1 MRWVATAV
9 AVGVGLIV
17 LLAFFLRHPLL
28 NPLGTA
34 FAEWTVILAAFALL
48 LGLVNLLTV
57 HLGRVVRRNEPGAGY
72 SLIILVT
79 SAAVIAVGLL
89 YGLPGG
95 PMLWIFDNVYI
106 PLQSSFLALLVFLLA
121 TAAFRAF
128 RARSLETALMLLAA
142 LIVFLGQVPW
152 FGALADAREWVLSI
166 PSTAGMRGILLGV
179 ALGATATALRLIV
192 GLDRPY
198 SE

>member
-48 LGLVNLLTV
+48 LGLVNLLMV

-152 FGALADAREWVLSI
+152 FGALADAREGS
-166 PSTAGMRGILLGV
+166 GILLGV

>member
-48 LGLVNLLTV
+48 LGLVNLLMV

>member
-1 MRWVATAV
+1 MATAV